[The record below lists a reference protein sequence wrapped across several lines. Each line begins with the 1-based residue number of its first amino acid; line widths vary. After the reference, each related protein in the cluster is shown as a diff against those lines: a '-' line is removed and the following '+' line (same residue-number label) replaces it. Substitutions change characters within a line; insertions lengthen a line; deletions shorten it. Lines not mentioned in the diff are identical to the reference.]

1 MKDLLKDTLEEMTQE
16 MIKEDRIKEENSPD
30 LRKDFAKDLFAI
42 NEDQTADR
50 AFEDPE
56 GVEESAN
63 KKIRRP
69 WRFKNIIGIAAAL
82 ALLTLAV
89 PSLLNLIGM
98 GSNSPYSNSNPVLPP
113 HLVTKGEDAVE
124 FESEEASPEGSL
136 DTPIVGSAD
145 DVTDSSGSESSGQV
159 SSLPSIPQKSDE
171 KIIYHFDYELQT
183 TNYEETDQSL
193 KQLLNST
200 NSYIE
205 EANIWQTGDD
215 TIKASYLIRVPRLK
229 SRQFQ
234 ESIQDLATITRQSV
248 STENRSQSYKD
259 MTAYLTTLNIK
270 EKRMQALLER
280 AEKMEDIILLE
291 NQLADILSQ
300 KEYLNK
306 EVDQIEYD
314 VDYQFFSLNITEV
327 KEIDQLIKKDASFSD
342 KLIREFSNSIKILKT
357 SLASLL
363 LIFARYWT
371 LILITVLV
379 LALIVHFIRRKRL

>member
-145 DVTDSSGSESSGQV
+145 DVTDSSGNESSGQV